1 MTKQIVLASGN
12 MGKAR
17 EFGEILSP
25 LGIEI
30 HLQKEF
36 DVPEVAEDGCWLSV
50 LPHAAINTIAH
61 ASRIPKRYGL
71 IFFINPFS

>member
-30 HLQKEF
+30 HLQK
-36 DVPEVAEDGCWLSV
+36 WLE
-50 LPHAAINTIAH
+50 LHG
-61 ASRIPKRYGL
+61 KRLNQGPSCRQ
-71 IFFINPFS
+71 I

>member
-30 HLQKEF
+30 HLQTM
-36 DVPEVAEDGCWLSV
+36 P
-50 LPHAAINTIAH
+50 PNIA
-61 ASRIPKRYGL
+61 RCRP
-71 IFFINPFS
+71 